1 MKMRFILYFFLLFT
15 SLVWAEE
22 PAPNANDIFELAN
35 EKYRDGDYAAAVEGY
50 ESLVTNFELESSDL
64 YFNIGN
70 CYYKLGKIA
79 PAIYYFEKA
88 LLLNPN
94 DEAIQTNLSFAQ
106 KRAIDDIKEIP
117 EIGFGQMVFSF
128 TKIASVDTWA
138 WIAVFGGFGFLLS
151 FIVYYFGQTTLL
163 KRSFFIGMFV
173 FLLVLFVA
181 VLAAIIQKEMEA
193 KIRPAIVFA
202 EEVAVKTEPR
212 TNAET
217 AFELHEGTK
226 VFVLETVAN
235 WQHIQLTD
243 KTQGWIEKE
252 AIKELK

>member
-1 MKMRFILYFFLLFT
+1 
-15 SLVWAEE
+15 
-22 PAPNANDIFELAN
+22 
-35 EKYRDGDYAAAVEGY
+35 
-50 ESLVTNFELESSDL
+50 
-64 YFNIGN
+64 
-70 CYYKLGKIA
+70 
-79 PAIYYFEKA
+79 
-88 LLLNPN
+88 LLNPN

-128 TKIASVDTWA
+128 TKMASVDTWA

-151 FIVYYFGQTTLL
+151 FIIYYFGQTTLL

-202 EEVAVKTEPR
+202 EEVAVKTEPT